1 MIRPQTITEI
11 SVNSHDPTKTE
22 AMIHRKRTNGTII
35 RKLPEDGLY
44 IQIYLYISAG
54 FVMLAI
60 VIMQA
65 APSEIPPHHFIRTA
79 KPADNTASTAMNFLL
94 CYTDNFYYS
103 LKTGTKVN
111 VSLHILKKNQS
122 KKKKTIRKNC
132 LYTQDIYRQMQQKSF
147 DNRHLHFQ
155 PTNSDKYGEMRRTQ
169 HYRRPDIPDSR
180 KTPIRPNSHD
190 RPGFTRRAGF
200 TLQKYTDYKTKGQLS
215 QSKRARSA
223 KRPPPYVHDAL
234 AVARNRPA
242 NRQNRSGLR

>member
-1 MIRPQTITEI
+1 
-11 SVNSHDPTKTE
+11 
-22 AMIHRKRTNGTII
+22 MIHRKRTNGTII

-65 APSEIPPHHFIRTA
+65 TPSGIPPHHFIRAA

-94 CYTDNFYYS
+94 CYTDNFHYS

-111 VSLHILKKNQS
+111 VSLHILKKKS
-122 KKKKTIRKNC
+122 IKKKKTIRKNC

-180 KTPIRPNSHD
+180 KTPIRPNKIGPDSYD
-190 RPGFTRRAGF
+190 RPGIKSRKDDMT
-200 TLQKYTDYKTKGQLS
+200 
-215 QSKRARSA
+215 
-223 KRPPPYVHDAL
+223 P
-234 AVARNRPA
+234 
-242 NRQNRSGLR
+242 

>member
-1 MIRPQTITEI
+1 
-11 SVNSHDPTKTE
+11 
-22 AMIHRKRTNGTII
+22 MIHRKRTNGTII

-111 VSLHILKKNQS
+111 VSLHILKKINQ
-122 KKKKTIRKNC
+122 KKKTIRKNC

-155 PTNSDKYGEMRRTQ
+155 PTNSDKYGEIRRTQ

-180 KTPIRPNSHD
+180 KTPIRPNKIGPDSDD
-190 RPGFTRRAGF
+190 RPGIKSRKDDMT
-200 TLQKYTDYKTKGQLS
+200 
-215 QSKRARSA
+215 
-223 KRPPPYVHDAL
+223 P
-234 AVARNRPA
+234 
-242 NRQNRSGLR
+242 